1 MKYRLVALPTGY
13 AVAYHHATGGW
24 TSLSEHCDR
33 ASAEREVERLN
44 LRHQAELARAASSVQ
59 QHREHAFAGRRCG
72 VRYFE
77 PDESVAVWG

>member
-33 ASAEREVERLN
+33 TSAEREVERLN
-44 LRHQAELARAASSVQ
+44 LAHQAALAMAASSLQ
-59 QHREHAFAGRRCG
+59 RHRAHAFTERRT

-77 PDESVAVWG
+77 PDQFA